1 MINSSALIESKSLR
15 ESVIDR
21 TEVLDKVKKLSML
34 PDDVNASME
43 LVAEFYEVPKQT
55 VNSLIHDNREELE
68 SDGLKV
74 LTGGELNSFKE
85 LGVIGKNTSA
95 FTIIPRRAVLRI
107 GMLLRDSQ
115 VARSVRDHLL
125 NVEAEHKASYEDLGL
140 LHFKKETYMIEIAAN
155 VLRLPDSGK
164 LKLLHDFN
172 KQHCLQVPL
181 PAYADEQVTES
192 ATVLLKK
199 HKIPICAAK
208 FNTLLIKH
216 GLLEEKERPS
226 SKGKIKLFKSLTD
239 KGLEYGKNIISYANS
254 RETAPHYYANKFP
267 ELIKQVGLER

>member
-1 MINSSALIESKSLR
+1 MINSSALIESKTLR

-34 PDDVNASME
+34 PDDVNISVEMA
-43 LVAEFYEVPKQT
+43 AKYYEVGKET
-55 VNSLIHDNREELE
+55 INSVIKVNRNELE

-74 LTGGELNSFKE
+74 LTGAELMSLKDMA
-85 LGVIGKNTSA
+85 VIGKNTAS

-125 NVEAEHKASYEDLGL
+125 NVEAEHKASYDDPGL
-140 LHFKKETYMIEIAAN
+140 LHFKKEAYMIEIAAN

-199 HKIPICAAK
+199 HKIPIGAAK

-226 SKGKIKLFKSLTD
+226 SNGGVKLFKSLTD
-239 KGLEYGKNIISYANS
+239 KGLEYGKNIISPHS
-254 RETAPHYYANKFP
+254 PRETAPHYFANKFP
-267 ELIKQVGLER
+267 ELIKQVGL

>member
-34 PDDVNASME
+34 PDDLHISVEMAANY
-43 LVAEFYEVPKQT
+43 FEVHEDAVEK
-55 VNSLIHDNREELE
+55 VIRSNREELE
-68 SDGLKV
+68 ADGLRV
-74 LTGGELNSFKE
+74 LKGNQL
-85 LGVIGKNTSA
+85 SA
-95 FTIIPRRAVLRI
+95 FKAESGIKSRAAAFTLIPRRAVLRI

-125 NVEAEHKASYEDLGL
+125 NVEAEHKASYDDPEL
-140 LHFKKETYMIEIAAN
+140 LHFKKEAYMIEIAAN

-192 ATVLLKK
+192 ASELLKK
-199 HKIPICAAK
+199 NGIGISAK
-208 FNTLLIKH
+208 AFNTLLLSH
-216 GLLEEKERPS
+216 GFLEEKQRPS
-226 SKGKIKLFKSLTD
+226 RKGGIKKFKSLTAR
-239 KGLEYGKNIISYANS
+239 GLKYGKNIISPAS
-254 RETAPHYYANKFP
+254 PRETAPHYFANKFP
-267 ELIKQVGLER
+267 ELIEQVGL

>member
-1 MINSSALIESKSLR
+1 MINSSALIESKTLR

-34 PDDVNASME
+34 PDDVNISVEMA
-43 LVAEFYEVPKQT
+43 AKYYEVGKET
-55 VNSLIHDNREELE
+55 INSVIKVNRNELE

-74 LTGGELNSFKE
+74 LTGAELMSLKDM
-85 LGVIGKNTSA
+85 GVIGKNTAS

-125 NVEAEHKASYEDLGL
+125 NVEAEHKASYDDPGL
-140 LHFKKETYMIEIAAN
+140 LHFKKEAYMIEIAAN

-181 PAYADEQVTES
+181 PAYAD
-192 ATVLLKK
+192 
-199 HKIPICAAK
+199 
-208 FNTLLIKH
+208 
-216 GLLEEKERPS
+216 
-226 SKGKIKLFKSLTD
+226 
-239 KGLEYGKNIISYANS
+239 
-254 RETAPHYYANKFP
+254 
-267 ELIKQVGLER
+267 

>member
-1 MINSSALIESKSLR
+1 MINSSALIESKTLR

-34 PDDVNASME
+34 PDDVHTSME

-55 VNSLIHDNREELE
+55 IKSLIRNNREELD
-68 SDGLKV
+68 SDGLRV
-74 LTGGELNSFKE
+74 LIGDELGSIKE
-85 LGVIGKNTSA
+85 LANIGNKVRS

-125 NVEAEHKASYEDLGL
+125 NVEAEHKPSYEDLGL
-140 LHFKKETYMIEIAAN
+140 LHFKKEAYMIEIAAN

-181 PAYADEQVTES
+181 LAYADEQVTES
-192 ATVLLKK
+192 ATALLKK
-199 HKIPICAAK
+199 HKIPIGAAK

-226 SKGKIKLFKSLTD
+226 SKCGVKLFKSLTD
-239 KGLEYGKNIISYANS
+239 KGLEYGKNIISPANP

-267 ELIKQVGLER
+267 ELIKQVGL

>member
-34 PDDVNASME
+34 PNDVNTSIE
-43 LVAEFYEVPKQT
+43 LTAEFYEVGREAI
-55 VNSLIHDNREELE
+55 NSLIKDNRRELE
-68 SDGLKV
+68 SDGLRV
-74 LTGGELNSFKE
+74 LTGSELMSLKDKSA
-85 LGVIGKNTSA
+85 VSKNVPS

-125 NVEAEHKASYEDLGL
+125 NVEAEHKSSYEDLGL
-140 LHFKKETYMIEIAAN
+140 LHFKKEAYMIEIAAN

-199 HKIPICAAK
+199 HKIPIGAAK
-208 FNTLLIKH
+208 FNTLLIQH

-226 SKGKIKLFKSLTD
+226 SRGNVKLFKSLTD
-239 KGLEYGKNIISYANS
+239 KGLKYGKNIISPHGP
-254 RETAPHYYANKFP
+254 RETAPHYFASKFP
-267 ELIKQVGLER
+267 ELIKQVGL

>member
-1 MINSSALIESKSLR
+1 MINSSALIESKTLR

-34 PDDVNASME
+34 PDDVNISVEMA
-43 LVAEFYEVPKQT
+43 AKYYEVGKET
-55 VNSLIHDNREELE
+55 INSVIKVNRNELE

-74 LTGGELNSFKE
+74 LTGAELMSLKDM
-85 LGVIGKNTSA
+85 GVIGKNTVS

-125 NVEAEHKASYEDLGL
+125 NVEAEHKASYDDPGL
-140 LHFKKETYMIEIAAN
+140 LHFKKEAYMIEIAAN

-192 ATVLLKK
+192 A
-199 HKIPICAAK
+199 
-208 FNTLLIKH
+208 
-216 GLLEEKERPS
+216 
-226 SKGKIKLFKSLTD
+226 
-239 KGLEYGKNIISYANS
+239 
-254 RETAPHYYANKFP
+254 
-267 ELIKQVGLER
+267 

>member
-34 PDDVNASME
+34 PDDIHISVEMAANY
-43 LVAEFYEVPKQT
+43 YEVPRKTLEATIQ
-55 VNSLIHDNREELE
+55 DNREELE
-68 SDGLKV
+68 SDGLRILRGDE
-74 LTGGELNSFKE
+74 LTCFKQ
-85 LGVIGKNTSA
+85 VANIGNKTRA

-125 NVEAEHKASYEDLGL
+125 NIEEEHKASYEDLGL
-140 LHFKKETYMIEIAAN
+140 LHFKKEAYMIEIAAN

-199 HKIPICAAK
+199 HKIPIGAAK

-226 SKGKIKLFKSLTD
+226 SKGGVKLFKSLTD
-239 KGLEYGKNIISYANS
+239 KGLKYGKNIISPHGP
-254 RETAPHYYANKFP
+254 RETAPHYFANKFP
-267 ELIKQVGLER
+267 ELIKQVGL

>member
-1 MINSSALIESKSLR
+1 MINSSALIESKTLR

-34 PDDVNASME
+34 PDDLHIS
-43 LVAEFYEVPKQT
+43 AEMAANYYEVHEDAIEK
-55 VNSLIHDNREELE
+55 VIRSNREELE
-68 SDGLKV
+68 ADGLRV
-74 LTGGELNSFKE
+74 LKGERLSAFKAE
-85 LGVIGKNTSA
+85 SGIKSRA
-95 FTIIPRRAVLRI
+95 ASFTIIPRRAVLRI
-107 GMLLRDSQ
+107 GMLLRDSR

-140 LHFKKETYMIEIAAN
+140 LHFKKEAYMVEIAAN

-199 HKIPICAAK
+199 HKIPIGAAK

-226 SKGKIKLFKSLTD
+226 SKGQIKLFKSLTD
-239 KGLEYGKNIISYANS
+239 KGLEYGKNIVSPHS
-254 RETAPHYYANKFP
+254 PRETAPHYFANKFP
-267 ELIKQVGLER
+267 ELIKQVGL

>member
-1 MINSSALIESKSLR
+1 MINSSALIESKTLR

-21 TEVLDKVKKLSML
+21 TEVLEKVKKLSML
-34 PDDVNASME
+34 PDDMNASIE
-43 LVAEFYEVPKQT
+43 IAATYYEVSRKAI
-55 VNSLIHDNREELE
+55 NSLILDHREELE
-68 SDGLKV
+68 NDGLRV
-74 LTGGELNSFKE
+74 LTGNELISLKE
-85 LGVIGKNTSA
+85 MGVIGKNAAA

-107 GMLLRDSQ
+107 GMLLRDSP

-125 NVEAEHKASYEDLGL
+125 NVEAERKPNYDDPGL
-140 LHFKKETYMIEIAAN
+140 LHFKKEAYMIEVAAN

-199 HKIPICAAK
+199 HKIPIGAAK
-208 FNTLLIKH
+208 FNTLLIQH

-226 SKGKIKLFKSLTD
+226 RKGKIKLFKSLTD
-239 KGLEYGKNIISYANS
+239 KGLEYGKNIVSPHS
-254 RETAPHYYANKFP
+254 PRETAPHYFANKFP
-267 ELIKQVGLER
+267 ELIEQVGL